1 MGRTWQDDLLPLV
14 AGPVRTAL
22 QSLDPGVAVRLE
34 EVRLRLGRPLA
45 VGSDGRELFVCAD
58 GQLTSD
64 PGRAYR
70 LTRDDLEAT
79 LQLLFRG
86 SLYAV
91 EDQLSQGYVTVAGGH
106 RVGFCGRAVVEGG
119 RIARLVDI
127 SSLSFRVC
135 REVWGAADPI
145 MPFLVKGDAV
155 RGALIL
161 SAPLGGKTTV
171 LRDAVRQLSDGVP
184 ALGFPGAKVCLV
196 DERSEVAGSW
206 NGEPQRYVGLRTDV
220 LDAAPKAAG
229 MMMAVR
235 AMSPRVVA
243 TDELGG
249 AADVAAVEEAL
260 HAGVEVLATAHA
272 SSLEE
277 ARLRPHLGAL
287 LDRGVFPRVILLSRR
302 LGPGT
307 VEAVW
312 SSRGES
318 LLARPLPPGPYG
330 GGRGHIAPGGPISC
344 RQGGQGGG

>member
-1 MGRTWQDDLLPLV
+1 VGRTWQDDLLPLV
-14 AGPVRTAL
+14 AGPVRSAL
-22 QSLDPGVAVRLE
+22 QHLATDVAVRLE

-45 VGSDGRELFVCAD
+45 VGSDGREVFVCAD
-58 GQLTSD
+58 GHLTRD
-64 PGRAYR
+64 PERAYR
-70 LTRDDLEAT
+70 VSRDDLDAT

-91 EDQLSQGYVTVAGGH
+91 EDQLAQGYVTVAGGH
-106 RVGFCGRAVVEGG
+106 RVGFSGRAVLEGG
-119 RIARLVDI
+119 RIVRLVDI

-135 REVWGAADPI
+135 REVRGAADPI
-145 MPFLVKGDAV
+145 MPFLVGQGAV
-155 RGALIL
+155 RGAIIL

-171 LRDAVRQLSDGVP
+171 LRDAVRQLSDGVS
-184 ALGFPGAKVCLV
+184 ALGFPGTTVCLV
-196 DERSEVAGSW
+196 DERSEVAGCW

-220 LDAAPKAAG
+220 LDGAPKAVG

-277 ARLRPHLGAL
+277 ARSRPHLGAL
-287 LDRGVFPRVILLSRR
+287 LARGAFRLVILLSRR

-318 LLARPLPPGPYG
+318 LLAYPLAPGPHSG
-330 GGRGHIAPGGPISC
+330 GSGHIAPGAPI
-344 RQGGQGGG
+344 

>member
-1 MGRTWQDDLLPLV
+1 MGRTWQEDLLPFV
-14 AGPVRTAL
+14 AGPVRAAL
-22 QSLDPGVAVRLE
+22 ERLAPTMVARLE
-34 EVRLRLGRPLA
+34 EIRLRIGCPLA
-45 VGSDGRELFVCAD
+45 VGSDGRETFVCPD
-58 GQLTSD
+58 GRLAASPD
-64 PGRAYR
+64 EAYR
-70 LTRDDLEAT
+70 VNRADLEAA

-91 EDQLSQGYVTVAGGH
+91 EEQLSQGYVTVSGGH
-106 RVGFCGRAVVEGG
+106 RVGFCGRAVLEDG

-135 REVWGAADPI
+135 REVRGAADPI
-145 MPFLVKGDAV
+145 MPFLVGEGAV

-171 LRDAVRQLSDGVP
+171 LRDAVRQLSDGLP
-184 ALGFPGAKVCLV
+184 ALGFPGIKVCLV
-196 DERSEVAGSW
+196 DERSEVAGCW

-220 LDAAPKAAG
+220 LDGAPKAAG
-229 MMMAVR
+229 LMMAVR

-260 HAGVEVLATAHA
+260 HAGVDVLATAHA

-277 ARLRPHLGAL
+277 ARSRPHLGGL
-287 LDRGVFPRVILLSRR
+287 LARGTFPLVVLLSRR

-307 VEAVW
+307 TEAVW
-312 SSRGES
+312 SARGEN
-318 LLARPLPPGPYG
+318 LLRRPLPPGPLG
-330 GGRGHIAPGGPISC
+330 PGHITRGRAI
-344 RQGGQGGG
+344 